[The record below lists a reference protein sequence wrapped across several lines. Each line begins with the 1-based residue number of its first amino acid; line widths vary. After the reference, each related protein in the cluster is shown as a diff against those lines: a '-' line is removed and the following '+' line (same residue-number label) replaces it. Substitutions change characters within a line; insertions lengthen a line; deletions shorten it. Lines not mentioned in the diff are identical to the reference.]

1 MQFNDNQPIWLQ
13 IYDYVCRAVVSG
25 KWPEAERVPSVREL
39 AAVLQVNPNTIMRA
53 YEKLESDALVVNRRG
68 IGFFVAEGARAQT
81 LGVLRHEF
89 LSEQLPALFRRMKE
103 LGVEMNTLQEC
114 YQTYLKEQNDENKQ

>member
-13 IYDYVCRAVVSG
+13 IYDHVCRAIVSG

-39 AAVLQVNPNTIMRA
+39 AAALQVNPNTVMRA
-53 YEKLESDALVVNRRG
+53 YEKLEGDALVVNRRG
-68 IGFFVAEGARAQT
+68 IGFFVAEGARHKT
-81 LGVLRHEF
+81 HGVQRREF

-103 LGVEMNTLQEC
+103 LGVEMDTIQEC
-114 YQTYLKEQNDENKQ
+114 YRTYLKEQNDENKQ